1 MTPGERSCHGQK
13 NSAQESLSAA
23 QVRAGNR
30 EDGSMMM
37 SAHVTAATKGV
48 TASAK
53 AMAATTEG
61 VTASAKATEA
71 TRTTEVVAA
80 ERRATQVVAGKGLA
94 A

>member
-37 SAHVTAATKGV
+37 SAHVTAAETVAAATKAV
-48 TASAK
+48 
-53 AMAATTEG
+53 AATTE
-61 VTASAKATEA
+61 ATTTTQA
-71 TRTTEVVAA
+71 TK
-80 ERRATQVVAGKGLA
+80 RATVHGMAAKGRAAYVMAGKA
-94 A
+94 VSAE